1 MKRFILSACA
11 GLAAVAAMAAP
22 SLAADI
28 PRPAYKAPVYVA
40 PAFSWSGF
48 YIGATAGYGWGHS
61 DWNNTPM
68 GNVSLGTKGA
78 LVGGTVGYNLQTGN
92 FVFGVEGDISASWM
106 NGASQ
111 GGSAGTVC
119 IGPNSCETANSWLAT
134 GRGRIGWAWDRFMP
148 YITGG
153 ASGGNIK
160 ATPNVGSGVDK
171 TKLGWVVGAGLEW
184 AFTGNWSTKLEY
196 LYTDLGNVTCEASA
210 CGVETTV
217 SLKTNIVRAGVNYR
231 F

>member
-61 DWNNTPM
+61 DWNNGPM

-78 LVGGTVGYNLQTGN
+78 LVGGTVG
-92 FVFGVEGDISASWM
+92 
-106 NGASQ
+106 
-111 GGSAGTVC
+111 
-119 IGPNSCETANSWLAT
+119 
-134 GRGRIGWAWDRFMP
+134 
-148 YITGG
+148 
-153 ASGGNIK
+153 
-160 ATPNVGSGVDK
+160 
-171 TKLGWVVGAGLEW
+171 
-184 AFTGNWSTKLEY
+184 
-196 LYTDLGNVTCEASA
+196 
-210 CGVETTV
+210 
-217 SLKTNIVRAGVNYR
+217 
-231 F
+231 

>member
-1 MKRFILSACA
+1 MKRTILSACA
-11 GLAAVAAMAAP
+11 GLVAVAAMASP
-22 SLAADI
+22 SVAADI
-28 PRPAYKAPVYVA
+28 ARPAYKAPVFVA

-48 YIGATAGYGWGHS
+48 YIGVNGGYGWGHS
-61 DWNNTPM
+61 DWNNAPM

-78 LVGGTVGYNLQTGN
+78 LVGGTVGYNLQTGS
-92 FVFGVEGDISASWM
+92 FVFGLEGDISASWM
-106 NGASQ
+106 NGSSV
-111 GGSAGTVC
+111 GGAAGSVC
-119 IGPNSCETANSWLAT
+119 SGTSCETANTWLAT

-160 ATPNVGSGVDK
+160 ATANGGGSVNK
-171 TKLGWVVGAGLEW
+171 TQLGWVAGAGLEW
-184 AFTGNWSTKLEY
+184 AFTGNWSAKLEY

-210 CGVETTV
+210 CGTDTTV
-217 SLKTNIVRAGVNYR
+217 SFKTSIARAGVNYR

>member
-1 MKRFILSACA
+1 MKRFILSTCA
-11 GLAAVAAMAAP
+11 GLVAVAAMAAP
-22 SLAADI
+22 SVAADI

-48 YIGATAGYGWGHS
+48 YIGVNAGYGWGHS

-92 FVFGVEGDISASWM
+92 FVFGLEGDISASWM
-106 NGASQ
+106 NGSSV
-111 GGSAGTVC
+111 GGAAGSVC
-119 IGPNSCETANSWLAT
+119 SGTGCETANNWLAT

-160 ATPNVGSGVDK
+160 ATANGGGSVNK
-171 TKLGWVVGAGLEW
+171 TNLGWVAGAGLEW
-184 AFTGNWSTKLEY
+184 AFTGNWSAKLEY

-210 CGVETTV
+210 CGVNTTV
-217 SLKTNIVRAGVNYR
+217 SFKTNIARAGVNYR